1 MPPLNGGVIEL
12 CKKCGD
18 LYCPNFAGENG
29 RFPAVISGFRIPL
42 DGWVGTMIGISVQI
56 GDYPMERLAGRAMAA
71 LAGVGSYGIVFHTK
85 IARSSRRA
93 CNFMIPKGEC
103 APAVFSI
110 PIARSTLQPMLASAS
125 QWRAP
130 LSDTKCLACAR

>member
-1 MPPLNGGVIEL
+1 
-12 CKKCGD
+12 
-18 LYCPNFAGENG
+18 
-29 RFPAVISGFRIPL
+29 
-42 DGWVGTMIGISVQI
+42 
-56 GDYPMERLAGRAMAA
+56 MAA

-110 PIARSTLQPMLASAS
+110 PIARSTLRPRWTTQDNLPKPKIDGGVG
-125 QWRAP
+125 RV
-130 LSDTKCLACAR
+130 

>member
-1 MPPLNGGVIEL
+1 
-12 CKKCGD
+12 
-18 LYCPNFAGENG
+18 
-29 RFPAVISGFRIPL
+29 
-42 DGWVGTMIGISVQI
+42 
-56 GDYPMERLAGRAMAA
+56 MAA

-110 PIARSTLQPMLASAS
+110 PIARSTLRQRQATQGDRIGVNTLI
-125 QWRAP
+125 RYVAP
-130 LSDTKCLACAR
+130 AVAPVRIVRNHQLLSGSDRCSVPYTY

>member
-1 MPPLNGGVIEL
+1 
-12 CKKCGD
+12 
-18 LYCPNFAGENG
+18 
-29 RFPAVISGFRIPL
+29 
-42 DGWVGTMIGISVQI
+42 
-56 GDYPMERLAGRAMAA
+56 MAA

-110 PIARSTLQPMLASAS
+110 PIARSNSLSGCWQMLAGV
-125 QWRAP
+125 RAAP
-130 LSDTKCLACAR
+130 GYRHESPGMTRFMNSSNMGTVKAVSP